1 MMIFFGILEGIF
13 FFVLV
18 VKFMYG
24 GYVVVIIVVV
34 IIFIMIIW
42 YKGSKIVLCYVK
54 LLDLKDY
61 IG

>member
-1 MMIFFGILEGIF
+1 
-13 FFVLV
+13 
-18 VKFMYG
+18 MYG